1 MLVAGVRADDLRNE
15 AALST
20 RRGGKWYLTL
30 TVILRVLMF
39 IAELTAL
46 SCARGYLDVR
56 KQRML

>member
-15 AALST
+15 AALLT

-30 TVILRVLMF
+30 TVILRVLMLP
-39 IAELTAL
+39 ELTAL